1 MFSKYFMLPASC
13 FLLPVSCLLLLSSCE
28 RCSPGSSTASVIVE
42 RVKIQESSPEVTVP
56 GILIPRDNVEVKMSR
71 TARLAD
77 VFANKGDLIK
87 EGAVLARLSEED
99 VNLKLNRLRAAKKEA
114 ETAVEKNQYLMKNR
128 DRMLEEGKIDKTQ
141 YDGMAIEAASA
152 ESTFGRIN
160 ADLDDAEYNAA
171 HLQVTSPISGVIT
184 EKYASP
190 MQTASEDQVLFVVVN
205 IDPIL
210 VSFPLTADEST
221 GISLGMPINV
231 KVEDVERAYKGR
243 ISYTAPMVNQPGMT
257 FDVWASIP
265 NPEGVLKTGMSATA
279 QFTSTNIH
287 KVIVVPRSALISRDR
302 DRFIFTVSNGIA
314 HKTKVSVRNMT
325 ANIAEISKGLA
336 ENDLIVVKG
345 VQNLQ
350 DGSPVEMWRR

>member
-1 MFSKYFMLPASC
+1 MFSKRLQFLAYGLLLPASC
-13 FLLPVSCLLLLSSCE
+13 LLILSSCE

-42 RVKIQESSPEVTVP
+42 PVKVQESSPEVTVP
-56 GILIPRDNVEVKMSR
+56 GILIPRDKVEVKMPR
-71 TARLAD
+71 TARLAE

-87 EGAVLARLSEED
+87 EGTVLARLSEED
-99 VNLKLNRLRAAKKEA
+99 VNLKLTQLRATKKEA
-114 ETAVEKNQYLMKNR
+114 EVSVEKNQYLMKNR

-152 ESTFGRIN
+152 ESTLESRN
-160 ADLDDAEYNAA
+160 AELAGAEYNAA
-171 HLQVTSPISGVIT
+171 HLQVISPISGVIT

-190 MQTASEDQVLFVVVN
+190 MQTASEDQVLFVIVN

-221 GISLGMPINV
+221 GVSLGMPINV
-231 KVEDVERAYKGR
+231 KVEDIERDYKGT
-243 ISYTAPMVNQPGMT
+243 ISYTAPIVNQPGMT
-257 FDVWASIP
+257 FDVWASIS
-265 NPEGVLKTGMSATA
+265 NPEGILKSGMSATA

-350 DGSPVEMWRR
+350 DGAPVEMWRR